1 MGKLEYHCI
10 NTCIRCKGHR
20 MCPLLRDEVKEVVA
34 RLNKMA
40 QHMGEEVPNAS
51 IVIDCADF
59 DPFNRSEL

>member
-1 MGKLEYHCI
+1 
-10 NTCIRCKGHR
+10 

>member
-1 MGKLEYHCI
+1 MGKLEYHCV

-59 DPFNRSEL
+59 TPMSRREL